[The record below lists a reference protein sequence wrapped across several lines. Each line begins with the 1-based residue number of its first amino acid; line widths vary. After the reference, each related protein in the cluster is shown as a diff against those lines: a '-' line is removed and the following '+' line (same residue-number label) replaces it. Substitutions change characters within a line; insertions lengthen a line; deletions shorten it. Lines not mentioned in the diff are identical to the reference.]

1 MYVKYSILNYGCKYQ
16 NKMTGIQISDQ
27 MNYQK
32 TALAKFTFNILN
44 VKYYLLF

>member
-1 MYVKYSILNYGCKYQ
+1 
-16 NKMTGIQISDQ
+16 MTGIQISNQ

-44 VKYYLLF
+44 VKYYYFEIKQNIKGGP